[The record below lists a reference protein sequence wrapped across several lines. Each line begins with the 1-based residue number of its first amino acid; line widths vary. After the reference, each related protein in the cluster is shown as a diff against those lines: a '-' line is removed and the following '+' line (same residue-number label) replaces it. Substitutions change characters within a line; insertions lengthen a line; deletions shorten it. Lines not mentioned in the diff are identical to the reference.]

1 MRKLLFLSALS
12 LAATA
17 TTQTHSA
24 DFPQKPVTI
33 LVGFPPGTSTDNVA
47 RIIGDDLSK
56 KWGQPVIVDNKPGV
70 GGSLAVSQLKRSK
83 PDGYTLALSATA
95 PLNINPQLN
104 KQLTYDPLKDFSY
117 ISQTT
122 WLPYMLVTSTKSQIT
137 SFEQLKKAAI
147 AKPEGLTYST
157 IGIGTTSHLLMEIL
171 QERTGI
177 QLRHIPYQGSSQSQ
191 TDVIA
196 GNVDMTFDTVVS
208 TMPHVKSNKL
218 NAIAVSTAQ
227 PTPLAP
233 TIPSLQ
239 QQGVTNFDVGA
250 WLGFVAPAGTP
261 DVIVKKL
268 HADISDTLNNPQV
281 KKRLENLG
289 SEVIPSD
296 SPKKFEQFVF
306 ENYKMWGDV
315 LKKVGVQQ

>member
-1 MRKLLFLSALS
+1 MKQLFFWTTCCVAALAS
-12 LAATA
+12 TAAGA
-17 TTQTHSA
+17 A
-24 DFPQKPVTI
+24 DYPQKAVTI
-33 LVGFPPGTSTDNVA
+33 LVGFPPGTSTDSVA
-47 RIIGDDLSK
+47 RIIGEDLSK

-104 KQLTYDPLKDFSY
+104 KQVNYNPLKDFEY
-117 ISQTT
+117 ITQTT
-122 WLPYMLVTSTKSQIT
+122 WLPYMLVTSAKSRIT
-137 SFEQLKKAAI
+137 SFDQLKKAAL
-147 AKPEGLTYST
+147 ANPEGLTYST

-177 QLRHIPYQGSSQSQ
+177 KLRHIPYQGSSQSQ

-208 TMPHVKSNKL
+208 TMPHVKDGKL

-233 TIPSLQ
+233 SVPSLQ
-239 QQGVTNFDVGA
+239 QQGVPNFDVGA
-250 WLGFVAPAGTP
+250 WLGFIAPAGTP
-261 DVIVKKL
+261 NSIVVKL
-268 HADISDTLNNPQV
+268 HQDIVAT
-281 KKRLENLG
+281 LENPKVRQRLTDLG
-289 SEVIPSD
+289 SEVVTSPSPQD
-296 SPKKFEQFVF
+296 FRKFVTD
-306 ENYKMWGDV
+306 NHKMWGDV
-315 LKKVGVQQ
+315 LHKVGVQQ